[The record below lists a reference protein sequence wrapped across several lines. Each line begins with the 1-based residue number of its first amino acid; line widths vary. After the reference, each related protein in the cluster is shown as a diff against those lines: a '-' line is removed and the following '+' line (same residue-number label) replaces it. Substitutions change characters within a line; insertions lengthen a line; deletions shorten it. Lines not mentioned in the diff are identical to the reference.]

1 MKMANKSKPHRSKSW
16 SIPLTTFIFVCLA
29 LIFILWRVDNTRTE
43 LIRTKI
49 IDFVSPLTIPLN
61 YPIKVVGDFV
71 RYFEIYSSLLEEN
84 KELKKDLQN
93 MTGWKEKALQLEQK
107 NAQLRALNNVKLS
120 EDLIW
125 VTGEMMADSGS
136 PFYQSGVIN
145 IGSRDGIKNGSAAVD
160 GLGLVGR
167 ISGVGQNVARVLFLT
182 DISSAIPIKIKR
194 SNQKG
199 LMIGDNSPWP
209 LLEFVEEKGLIN
221 IGDRVFTS
229 GDGNVFPSDIL
240 IGTIWIDNKKKLRVK
255 PVANFESLEFLR
267 ILNTKKIVVDWTE
280 TDLVGMEN
288 F

>member
-1 MKMANKSKPHRSKSW
+1 MANKSKPNRSKSW
-16 SIPLTTFIFVCLA
+16 SIPITTLIFVCLT
-29 LIFILWRVDNTRTE
+29 LIIILWRVDNTRTE

-61 YPIKVVGDFV
+61 YPIKVVGDLV

-84 KELKKDLQN
+84 KELKRDLQN

-145 IGSRDGIKNGSAAVD
+145 IGLKDGIKNGSAAVD

-167 ISGVGQNVARVLFLT
+167 ISGVGQKVARVLFLT

-240 IGTIWIDNKKKLRVK
+240 IGTILIDNKKKLRVK

-280 TDLVGMEN
+280 SDLVGMEN

>member
-1 MKMANKSKPHRSKSW
+1 MAIKSKPHRSKSW
-16 SIPLTTFIFVCLA
+16 SIPITTLIFVCLI

-61 YPIKVVGDFV
+61 YPIKVVGDLV
-71 RYFEIYSSLLEEN
+71 TYFEIYSTLLEEN
-84 KELKKDLQN
+84 KELKRDLQN

-145 IGSRDGIKNGSAAVD
+145 IGSKDGIKNGSAAVD

-167 ISGVGQNVARVLFLT
+167 ISGVGQKVARVLFLT

-240 IGTIWIDNKKKLRVK
+240 IGTILIDNKKKLRVK
-255 PVANFESLEFLR
+255 PVANFDSLEFLR

>member
-1 MKMANKSKPHRSKSW
+1 MASKSKPHRSKSW
-16 SIPLTTFIFVCLA
+16 SVTVTVFIFICLM

-84 KELKKDLQN
+84 KELKRDLQN

-145 IGSRDGIKNGSAAVD
+145 IGSKDGIKNGSAAVD

-167 ISGVGQNVARVLFLT
+167 ISGVGQNFARVLFLT

-240 IGTIWIDNKKKLRVK
+240 IGTILIDNKKKLRVK

-267 ILNTKKIVVDWTE
+267 ILNTKKIVVDWKE

>member
-1 MKMANKSKPHRSKSW
+1 MANKSKPNRSKSW
-16 SIPLTTFIFVCLA
+16 SIPITTLIFVCLT
-29 LIFILWRVDNTRTE
+29 LIIILWRVDNSRTE

-61 YPIKVVGDFV
+61 YPIEVGGVLV

-84 KELKKDLQN
+84 KELKRDLQN

-145 IGSRDGIKNGSAAVD
+145 IGSKDGIKNGSAAVD

-209 LLEFVEEKGLIN
+209 LIEFVEEKGLIN

-240 IGTIWIDNKKKLRVK
+240 IGTILIDNKKKLRVK

>member
-1 MKMANKSKPHRSKSW
+1 MANKSKSHRSKSW
-16 SIPLTTFIFVCLA
+16 SIPITTFIFVCLTI
-29 LIFILWRVDNTRTE
+29 IFVLWRVDNTRTE

-61 YPIKVVGDFV
+61 YPIKVVGDLV

-84 KELKKDLQN
+84 KELKRDLQN

-145 IGSRDGIKNGSAAVD
+145 IGSKDGIKNGSAAVD

-167 ISGVGQNVARVLFLT
+167 ISGVGQKVARVLFLT

-240 IGTIWIDNKKKLRVK
+240 IGTILIDNKKKLRVK

>member
-1 MKMANKSKPHRSKSW
+1 MANKSKPHRSKSW
-16 SIPLTTFIFVCLA
+16 SIPITTFIFVCLT

-61 YPIKVVGDFV
+61 YPIKVVGDLV

-84 KELKKDLQN
+84 KALKRDLQN

-145 IGSRDGIKNGSAAVD
+145 IGSKDGIKNGSAAVD

-240 IGTIWIDNKKKLRVK
+240 IGTILIDNKKKLRVK

-280 TDLVGMEN
+280 PDLVGMEN

>member
-1 MKMANKSKPHRSKSW
+1 MANKSKPHRSKSW
-16 SIPLTTFIFVCLA
+16 SIPITTFIFVCLT

-145 IGSRDGIKNGSAAVD
+145 IGSKDGIKNGSAAVD

-167 ISGVGQNVARVLFLT
+167 ISGVGQKVARVLFLT

-240 IGTIWIDNKKKLRVK
+240 IGTILIDNKKKLRVK

>member
-1 MKMANKSKPHRSKSW
+1 MANKSKSHRSKSW
-16 SIPLTTFIFVCLA
+16 SIPITTFIFVCLTI
-29 LIFILWRVDNTRTE
+29 IFVLWRVDNTRTE

-61 YPIKVVGDFV
+61 YPIKVVGDLV

-84 KELKKDLQN
+84 KALKRDLQN

-145 IGSRDGIKNGSAAVD
+145 IGLEDGIKNGSAAVD

-167 ISGVGQNVARVLFLT
+167 ISGVGHKVARVLFLT

-240 IGTIWIDNKKKLRVK
+240 IGTILIDNKKKLRVK

>member
-1 MKMANKSKPHRSKSW
+1 MANKSKPHRSKSW
-16 SIPLTTFIFVCLA
+16 SIPITTFIFVCLT

-61 YPIKVVGDFV
+61 YPIKVVGDLV
-71 RYFEIYSSLLEEN
+71 RYFEIYASLLEEN
-84 KELKKDLQN
+84 KELKRDLQN

-120 EDLIW
+120 EDLVW

-145 IGSRDGIKNGSAAVD
+145 IGSKDGIKNGSAAVD

-167 ISGVGQNVARVLFLT
+167 ISGVGQKVARVLFLT

-240 IGTIWIDNKKKLRVK
+240 IGTILIDNKKKLRVK
-255 PVANFESLEFLR
+255 PVANFETLEFLR

-280 TDLVGMEN
+280 PDLVGMEN

>member
-1 MKMANKSKPHRSKSW
+1 MANKSKPHRSKSW
-16 SIPLTTFIFVCLA
+16 SIPITTFIFVCLT

-61 YPIKVVGDFV
+61 YPIKVVGDLV
-71 RYFEIYSSLLEEN
+71 TYFEIYSTLLEEN
-84 KELKKDLQN
+84 KELRRDLQN

-145 IGSRDGIKNGSAAVD
+145 IGSKDGIKNGSAAVD

-167 ISGVGQNVARVLFLT
+167 ISGVGQKVARVLFLT

-209 LLEFVEEKGLIN
+209 LLEFVEEKALIN

-240 IGTIWIDNKKKLRVK
+240 IGTILIDNKKKLRVK

-280 TDLVGMEN
+280 PDLVGMEN

>member
-1 MKMANKSKPHRSKSW
+1 MANKSKPHRSKSW
-16 SIPLTTFIFVCLA
+16 SIPITTFIFVCLT

-61 YPIKVVGDFV
+61 YPIKVVGDLV

-84 KELKKDLQN
+84 KELKRDLQN

-145 IGSRDGIKNGSAAVD
+145 IGLKDGIKNGSAAVD

-167 ISGVGQNVARVLFLT
+167 ISGVGQKVARVLFLT

-240 IGTIWIDNKKKLRVK
+240 IGTIWVDNKKKLRVK

>member
-1 MKMANKSKPHRSKSW
+1 MANKSKPHRSKSW
-16 SIPLTTFIFVCLA
+16 SIPITTFIFVCLT

-61 YPIKVVGDFV
+61 YPIKVVGDLV

-84 KELKKDLQN
+84 KELKRDLQN

-145 IGSRDGIKNGSAAVD
+145 IGSKDGIKNGSAAVD

-167 ISGVGQNVARVLFLT
+167 ISGVGQKVARVLFLT

-199 LMIGDNSPWP
+199 LLIGDNSPWP

-240 IGTIWIDNKKKLRVK
+240 IGTILIDNKKKLRVK
-255 PVANFESLEFLR
+255 PVANFESLEYLR
-267 ILNTKKIVVDWTE
+267 ILNTKKIVVDWTD

>member
-1 MKMANKSKPHRSKSW
+1 MANKSKPHRSKSW
-16 SIPLTTFIFVCLA
+16 SIPITTFIFVCLT

-61 YPIKVVGDFV
+61 YPIKVVGDLV
-71 RYFEIYSSLLEEN
+71 TYFEIYSTLLEEN
-84 KELKKDLQN
+84 KELRRDLQN

-145 IGSRDGIKNGSAAVD
+145 IGSKDGIKNGSAAVD

-167 ISGVGQNVARVLFLT
+167 ISGIGQKVARVLFLT

-240 IGTIWIDNKKKLRVK
+240 IGTILIDNKKKLRVK

-267 ILNTKKIVVDWTE
+267 ILNTKKIVVDWTA

>member
-1 MKMANKSKPHRSKSW
+1 MANKSKSQRSKSW
-16 SIPLTTFIFVCLA
+16 SIPITTFIFVCLTI
-29 LIFILWRVDNTRTE
+29 IFVLWRVDNTRTE

-61 YPIKVVGDFV
+61 YPIKVVGDLV

-84 KELKKDLQN
+84 KELKRDLQN

-145 IGSRDGIKNGSAAVD
+145 IGSKDGIKNGSAAVD

-167 ISGVGQNVARVLFLT
+167 ISGVGQKVARVLFLT

-240 IGTIWIDNKKKLRVK
+240 IGTILIDSKKKLRVK

-267 ILNTKKIVVDWTE
+267 ILNTKKIVADWTE

>member
-1 MKMANKSKPHRSKSW
+1 MAIKSKPHRSKSW
-16 SIPLTTFIFVCLA
+16 SIPITTFIFVCLII
-29 LIFILWRVDNTRTE
+29 IFVLWRVDNTRTE

-61 YPIKVVGDFV
+61 YPIKVVGDLV

-84 KELKKDLQN
+84 KELKRDLQN

-145 IGSRDGIKNGSAAVD
+145 IGLKDGIKNGSAAVD

-240 IGTIWIDNKKKLRVK
+240 IGTIWVDNKKKLRVK

-280 TDLVGMEN
+280 TNLVGMEN

>member
-1 MKMANKSKPHRSKSW
+1 MANKSKPHRSKSW
-16 SIPLTTFIFVCLA
+16 SIPITTFIFVCLT

-61 YPIKVVGDFV
+61 YPIKVVGDLV

-84 KELKKDLQN
+84 KELKRDLQN

-145 IGSRDGIKNGSAAVD
+145 IGSKDGIKNGSAAVD

-280 TDLVGMEN
+280 TDFVGMEN

>member
-1 MKMANKSKPHRSKSW
+1 MANKSKPHRSKSW
-16 SIPLTTFIFVCLA
+16 SIPVTTFIFVCLTI
-29 LIFILWRVDNTRTE
+29 IFVLWRVDNTRTE

-61 YPIKVVGDFV
+61 YPIKVVGDLV

-84 KELKKDLQN
+84 KELKRDLQN

-145 IGSRDGIKNGSAAVD
+145 IGLEDGIKNGSAAVD

-167 ISGVGQNVARVLFLT
+167 ISGVGQKVARVLFLT
-182 DISSAIPIKIKR
+182 DISSSIPIKIKR

-240 IGTIWIDNKKKLRVK
+240 IGTILIDNKKKLRVK

>member
-1 MKMANKSKPHRSKSW
+1 MANKSKPHRSKSW
-16 SIPLTTFIFVCLA
+16 SIPITTFLFVCLT

-84 KELKKDLQN
+84 KELKKELQD

-145 IGSRDGIKNGSAAVD
+145 IGLKDGIKNGSAAVD

-167 ISGVGQNVARVLFLT
+167 ISGVGQKVARVLFLT
-182 DISSAIPIKIKR
+182 DISSAIPVKIKR

-240 IGTIWIDNKKKLRVK
+240 IGTILIDNKKKLRVK

>member
-1 MKMANKSKPHRSKSW
+1 MANKSKPHRSKSW
-16 SIPLTTFIFVCLA
+16 SIPITTFIFVCLT

-71 RYFEIYSSLLEEN
+71 RYFEIYSALLEEN

-145 IGSRDGIKNGSAAVD
+145 IGLKDGIKNGSAAVD

-167 ISGVGQNVARVLFLT
+167 ISGVGQKVARVLFLT

-240 IGTIWIDNKKKLRVK
+240 IGTILIDNKKKLRVK

>member
-1 MKMANKSKPHRSKSW
+1 MANKSKPHRSKSW
-16 SIPLTTFIFVCLA
+16 SIPITTFLFVCLT

-61 YPIKVVGDFV
+61 YPIKVVGDLV
-71 RYFEIYSSLLEEN
+71 TYFEIYSTLLEEN
-84 KELKKDLQN
+84 KELKRDLQN

-145 IGSRDGIKNGSAAVD
+145 IGLKDGIKNGSAAVD

-167 ISGVGQNVARVLFLT
+167 ISGVGQKVARVLFLT
-182 DISSAIPIKIKR
+182 DISSAIPVKIKR

-240 IGTIWIDNKKKLRVK
+240 IGTILIDNKKKLRVK

-267 ILNTKKIVVDWTE
+267 ILNAKKTVVDWAE

>member
-1 MKMANKSKPHRSKSW
+1 MANKSKPYRSKSW
-16 SIPLTTFIFVCLA
+16 SITITTFTFVCLT

-61 YPIKVVGDFV
+61 FPIKVVGDLV
-71 RYFEIYSSLLEEN
+71 TYFETYSTLLEEN
-84 KELKKDLQN
+84 KELKRDLQN

-125 VTGEMMADSGS
+125 ITGEMMADSGS

-145 IGSRDGIKNGSAAVD
+145 IGSKDGIKNGSAAVD

-167 ISGVGQNVARVLFLT
+167 ISGVGQKVARVLFLT

-240 IGTIWIDNKKKLRVK
+240 IGTILIDNKKKLRVK

-280 TDLVGMEN
+280 PDLVGMEN

>member
-1 MKMANKSKPHRSKSW
+1 MANKSKPHRSKSW
-16 SIPLTTFIFVCLA
+16 SIPITTFIFVCLTV
-29 LIFILWRVDNTRTE
+29 IFILWRVDNTRTE

-61 YPIKVVGDFV
+61 YPIKVVGDLV
-71 RYFEIYSSLLEEN
+71 RYFEIYSTLLEEN
-84 KELKKDLQN
+84 KELRRDLQN

-145 IGSRDGIKNGSAAVD
+145 IGSKDGIKNGSAAVD

-167 ISGVGQNVARVLFLT
+167 ISGVGQKVARVLFLT

-240 IGTIWIDNKKKLRVK
+240 IGTILIDNKKKLRVK

-280 TDLVGMEN
+280 PDLVGMEN

>member
-1 MKMANKSKPHRSKSW
+1 MANKSKPNRSKSW
-16 SIPLTTFIFVCLA
+16 SIPITTFIFVCLT

-61 YPIKVVGDFV
+61 YPIKVVGDLV

-84 KELKKDLQN
+84 KALKRDLQN

-145 IGSRDGIKNGSAAVD
+145 IGSKDGIKNGSAAVD

-167 ISGVGQNVARVLFLT
+167 ISGVGQKVARVLFLT

-240 IGTIWIDNKKKLRVK
+240 IGTILIDNKKKLRVK

>member
-1 MKMANKSKPHRSKSW
+1 MANKSKPRRSKSW
-16 SIPLTTFIFVCLA
+16 SIPITTFIFVCLT
-29 LIFILWRVDNTRTE
+29 LIFILWRIDNTRTE

-61 YPIKVVGDFV
+61 YPIKVVGDLV

-84 KELKKDLQN
+84 KELKRDLQN

-145 IGSRDGIKNGSAAVD
+145 IGLKDGIKNGSAAVD

-167 ISGVGQNVARVLFLT
+167 ISGVGQKVARVLFLT

-199 LMIGDNSPWP
+199 LMIGDNGPWP

-240 IGTIWIDNKKKLRVK
+240 VGTILIDNKKKLRVK

>member
-1 MKMANKSKPHRSKSW
+1 MANKSKPHRSKSW
-16 SIPLTTFIFVCLA
+16 SVPITTFIFVCLT

-61 YPIKVVGDFV
+61 YPIKVVGDLV
-71 RYFEIYSSLLEEN
+71 RYFEIYASLLEEN
-84 KELKKDLQN
+84 KELKRDLQN

-145 IGSRDGIKNGSAAVD
+145 IGSKDGIKNGSAAVD

-167 ISGVGQNVARVLFLT
+167 ISGVGQKVARVLFLT

-240 IGTIWIDNKKKLRVK
+240 IGTILIDNKKKLRVK

-280 TDLVGMEN
+280 TNLVGMEN

>member
-1 MKMANKSKPHRSKSW
+1 MAKKSNSHRSKSW
-16 SIPLTTFIFVCLA
+16 NVLVTTLVFICLIFIFV
-29 LIFILWRVDNTRTE
+29 LWRVDNTRTE

-49 IDFVSPLTIPLN
+49 IGFVAPLTTPLN
-61 YPIKVVGDFV
+61 YPIRVIGDLV

-84 KELKKDLQN
+84 KELKRDLQN

-120 EDLIW
+120 KDLIW
-125 VTGEMMADSGS
+125 VTGELLADSGS

-145 IGSRDGIKNGSAAVD
+145 IGTKDGIKNGSAAVD

-167 ISGVGQNVARVLFLT
+167 IAGVGQNVSRVLFLT

-194 SNQKG
+194 VNQKG
-199 LMIGDNSPWP
+199 LLIGDNSQWP
-209 LLEFVEEKGLIN
+209 LLEFIEEKALIN

-240 IGTIWIDNKKKLRVK
+240 IGDIFIDNKKKLRVK

-267 ILNTKKIVVDWTE
+267 ILNTRKIVADWTD

>member
-1 MKMANKSKPHRSKSW
+1 MPNKSKPLRSRSW
-16 SIPLTTFIFVCLA
+16 SIPITTFIFVCLI
-29 LIFILWRVDNTRTE
+29 LLFILWRVDNTRTE

-136 PFYQSGVIN
+136 PFYQSGIIN
-145 IGSRDGIKNGSAAVD
+145 IGSKDGIKNGSAAVD

-167 ISGVGQNVARVLFLT
+167 ISGVGQKVARVLFLT

-240 IGTIWIDNKKKLRVK
+240 IGTILIDNKKKLRVK

-280 TDLVGMEN
+280 PDLVGMEN

>member
-1 MKMANKSKPHRSKSW
+1 MANKSKPHRSKSW
-16 SIPLTTFIFVCLA
+16 SIPITTFIFVCLT

-61 YPIKVVGDFV
+61 YPIKVVGDLV
-71 RYFEIYSSLLEEN
+71 RYFEIYASLLEEN
-84 KELKKDLQN
+84 KELKRDLQN

-145 IGSRDGIKNGSAAVD
+145 IGSKDGIKNGSAAVD

-182 DISSAIPIKIKR
+182 DISSAIPVKIKR

-280 TDLVGMEN
+280 TNLVGMEN